1 MSLRLGAT
9 ENRRDMAAG
18 KDPEGL
24 KLTEEE
30 AFALLGL
37 CLTSPNGLDSTSER
51 AMRKLADYCS
61 NGNHPV
67 IRPTSFHLSRELG

>member
-1 MSLRLGAT
+1 MG
-9 ENRRDMAAG
+9 NHPD
-18 KDPEGL
+18 GL

-37 CLTSPNGLDSTSER
+37 CLTSPNGLDPTSEK

-61 NGNHPV
+61 KGNHSS
-67 IRPTSFHLSRELG
+67 IRPTGYHLAREIGKAGA

>member
-1 MSLRLGAT
+1 
-9 ENRRDMAAG
+9 MAIG
-18 KDPEGL
+18 NVPDGL

-51 AMRKLADYCS
+51 AMKKLADYCS
-61 NGNHPV
+61 SGNHHV
-67 IRPTSFHLSRELG
+67 IRPTSYHFSRELG

>member
-1 MSLRLGAT
+1 MGSFP
-9 ENRRDMAAG
+9 D
-18 KDPEGL
+18 GL

-37 CLTSPNGLDSTSER
+37 CLTSPNGLDPTSEK

-61 NGNHPV
+61 KGNHSS
-67 IRPTSFHLSRELG
+67 IRPAGYHLAREIGNVGA